1 MHLTLLALFWSSAI
15 SIHRV
20 TSVAGCLL
28 LLLLSVPNYLVGQGA
43 DGSRT
48 PVDLLKP
55 VVANEQE
62 AALHNDCYEYLSQD
76 RSDRTGGHLWTERI
90 IETADVRLRLLL
102 AVDGKPLSPE
112 AEQQE
117 RDRLSAIAA
126 DSRDFLKKEMV
137 ERKDE
142 QNVRHMLNLLPVDFV
157 FDNVRLQD
165 GIWRMDFHPNPAVSP
180 SGLQDQVLHGMSGT
194 VTIDARQMRVLHID
208 GHLTQPVNI
217 GFGLLASVKPG
228 SHFSSDRQQIDGRWR
243 TVRVITF
250 ISGKAALFKSVSK
263 NSDIT
268 RTGFHYFD
276 HDLSVPAAVALLL
289 QQPAQT

>member
-1 MHLTLLALFWSSAI
+1 LHLTLLALFWSSAI
-15 SIHRV
+15 HIHRV

-28 LLLLSVPNYLVGQGA
+28 LLLFSVPPHVVAQGA
-43 DGSRT
+43 DSSRA
-48 PVDLLKP
+48 PLDLLKP

-126 DSRDFLKKEMV
+126 DSKDFLKKEMV

-142 QNVRHMLNLLPVDFV
+142 QNVRHMLDLLPLDFV

-180 SGLQDQVLHGMSGT
+180 SGMQDQVLHGMSGT
-194 VTIDARQMRVLHID
+194 VTIDARQMRLLHID

-228 SHFSSDRQQIDGRWR
+228 SHFSSDRQQIDGHWR
-243 TVRVITF
+243 TVRVITV
-250 ISGKAALFKSVSK
+250 ISGKAALFKSVAK

-276 HDLSVPAAVALLL
+276 HDLSVLAAVALLL
-289 QQPAQT
+289 QQPTQT